1 MFITNSFFVDKCI
14 NFQIIKTISRYV
26 ICSSKGLKAFNIK
39 TIPSYWMYMY
49 QYTVYKLF
57 VKKL

>member
-14 NFQIIKTISRYV
+14 KFQIIKTISRYV

-39 TIPSYWMYMY
+39 TIPSY
-49 QYTVYKLF
+49 
-57 VKKL
+57 